1 MIGGGGKLKIRYLWL
16 LLPIV
21 LELFVC
27 NALFWT
33 DRVTGGEPEKNLI
46 LSSFQAEGLA
56 QTEAG
61 GNIFQFTEGE

>member
-1 MIGGGGKLKIRYLWL
+1 MSDKNDRGDLKIRYLW

-33 DRVTGGEPEKNLI
+33 DRVTGGEPEKI
-46 LSSFQAEGLA
+46 
-56 QTEAG
+56 
-61 GNIFQFTEGE
+61 